1 MAFELPKKLEE
12 QVELAA
18 ALREMSPD
26 QFINESLSLCAKL
39 SPAIWP
45 TITEIAHKNRV
56 SESLAVQNII
66 IQYLAWQI
74 AWEEIFPDKDC
85 PTPEFSRVKGGVA
98 TGERL
103 LNDLVKYYKSRVKI
117 RRSRI
122 GKAVGPG
129 GATIKIKGKSKAKSA

>member
-1 MAFELPKKLEE
+1 MAFELPKKLEK

-26 QFINESLSLCAKL
+26 QFINESLSLCANL

-66 IQYLAWQI
+66 IRYLAHQI
-74 AWEEIFPDKDC
+74 AWEKANPNIEC
-85 PTPEFSRVKGGVA
+85 PTPEFSQVKGGVA

-103 LNDLVKYYKSRVKI
+103 LNALVEFYKSKLKI
-117 RRSRI
+117 RI
-122 GKAVGPG
+122 KAPG
-129 GATIKIKGKSKAKSA
+129 LKLKGKSKAKSA

>member
-39 SPAIWP
+39 SPAVWP

-74 AWEEIFPDKDC
+74 AWEEVYPDKDC
-85 PTPEFSRVKGGVA
+85 PTPEFSRVKGGVV

-103 LNDLVKYYKSRVKI
+103 LNDMVKYYKSRVKI
-117 RRSRI
+117 RRS
-122 GKAVGPG
+122 GKGVNAET
-129 GATIKIKGKSKAKSA
+129 GATIKIKGTSKAKSA